1 MKTGKKDLLKEA
13 IADAKA
19 VKETALANAKIAL
32 EEAFTPRLQSML
44 SHKLAEELED
54 DETLATE
61 EDEMMMDTEEGYGEG
76 YEGEEDETM
85 TTEEDEMGGEEDE
98 TMTTEEEDEGVDES
112 KVNEGKTTVVIDYN
126 TDDDD
131 LRYVSNIL
139 KKAGIKAKVLAGLDS
154 EEVEVTIETSDLKK
168 ATKALS
174 ANGLELQESVVAEAK
189 ELSSYKIGDEEEDMS
204 DLDLESIIKELEA
217 EMGGEEDETMTTEE
231 EEEMENPEITE
242 LKRIRE
248 RISKRLTELESSG
261 IGTGDNKVTDL
272 TGGTE
277 YPEEGDFVAE
287 EEEGDE
293 EVNLDEVI
301 RALREMN
308 GDVPAEDEEDTAGM
322 TEEEAEEMKSDLEEA
337 YKVIKS
343 LKNTIN
349 EVNLLNAKL
358 LYTNK
363 LFRNFDLNEKQKVKV
378 VENFDRASSLREV
391 KLVFATLGENLN
403 VARKTQ
409 NRVVKES
416 FASRPT
422 KGTKPAG
429 IITEGSSLAMRFQ
442 KLANIKK

>member
-61 EDEMMMDTEEGYGEG
+61 EEDEMIGTEEGYGEG

-85 TTEEDEMGGEEDE
+85 TTEEEDEMMMGTMGGEEAEEDEAEMGGEEA
-98 TMTTEEEDEGVDES
+98 EEEDEEEIGGEDED
-112 KVNEGKTTVVIDYN
+112 T
-126 TDDDD
+126 
-131 LRYVSNIL
+131 
-139 KKAGIKAKVLAGLDS
+139 
-154 EEVEVTIETSDLKK
+154 
-168 ATKALS
+168 
-174 ANGLELQESVVAEAK
+174 
-189 ELSSYKIGDEEEDMS
+189 S

-217 EMGGEEDETMTTEE
+217 EMGGEEDETITTEE
-231 EEEMENPEITE
+231 EELENPEITE

-248 RISKRLTELESSG
+248 RISKRLTELESSE
-261 IGTGDNKVTDL
+261 IGTGDNKVADL

-277 YPEEGDFVAE
+277 YPEEGDFVA

-308 GDVPAEDEEDTAGM
+308 GDVPAEEEETVAGM

-409 NRVVKES
+409 QRVVKES

-429 IITEGSSLAMRFQ
+429 IITEGSSLAARFQ

>member
-61 EDEMMMDTEEGYGEG
+61 EDEMMGTEEGYGEG

-98 TMTTEEEDEGVDES
+98 TMTTEEEDEMMMGTMGGEEAEEDED
-112 KVNEGKTTVVIDYN
+112 EMG
-126 TDDDD
+126 
-131 LRYVSNIL
+131 
-139 KKAGIKAKVLAGLDS
+139 G
-154 EEVEVTIETSDLKK
+154 
-168 ATKALS
+168 
-174 ANGLELQESVVAEAK
+174 
-189 ELSSYKIGDEEEDMS
+189 EEEEMS

-217 EMGGEEDETMTTEE
+217 EMGGEEDETMTTE

-261 IGTGDNKVTDL
+261 IGTGDNKVDDL

-429 IITEGSSLAMRFQ
+429 IITEGSSLAARFQ

>member
-61 EDEMMMDTEEGYGEG
+61 EDEMMLGTEEGYGEG

-98 TMTTEEEDEGVDES
+98 IMTTEEEDEMMMGTMGGEEAEEEDDED
-112 KVNEGKTTVVIDYN
+112 EMG
-126 TDDDD
+126 
-131 LRYVSNIL
+131 
-139 KKAGIKAKVLAGLDS
+139 G
-154 EEVEVTIETSDLKK
+154 
-168 ATKALS
+168 
-174 ANGLELQESVVAEAK
+174 
-189 ELSSYKIGDEEEDMS
+189 EEEDMS

-248 RISKRLTELESSG
+248 RISKRLTELESSA
-261 IGTGDNKVTDL
+261 IGTGDNKVDDL

>member
-61 EDEMMMDTEEGYGEG
+61 EEDEMIGTEEGYGEG

-98 TMTTEEEDEGVDES
+98 TMTTEEEDEMMMGTMGGEEAEEDE
-112 KVNEGKTTVVIDYN
+112 
-126 TDDDD
+126 
-131 LRYVSNIL
+131 
-139 KKAGIKAKVLAGLDS
+139 
-154 EEVEVTIETSDLKK
+154 
-168 ATKALS
+168 
-174 ANGLELQESVVAEAK
+174 AEM
-189 ELSSYKIGDEEEDMS
+189 GGEEEEMS

-248 RISKRLTELESSG
+248 RISKRLTELESSE
-261 IGTGDNKVTDL
+261 IGTGDNKVADL

-308 GDVPAEDEEDTAGM
+308 GDVSAEEEETSGM

-409 NRVVKES
+409 QRVVKES

-429 IITEGSSLAMRFQ
+429 IITEGSSLAARFQ

>member
-61 EDEMMMDTEEGYGEG
+61 EEDEMMGTEEGYGEG

-98 TMTTEEEDEGVDES
+98 TMTTEEEDEMMMGTMGGEEAEEDE
-112 KVNEGKTTVVIDYN
+112 
-126 TDDDD
+126 
-131 LRYVSNIL
+131 
-139 KKAGIKAKVLAGLDS
+139 
-154 EEVEVTIETSDLKK
+154 
-168 ATKALS
+168 
-174 ANGLELQESVVAEAK
+174 AEM
-189 ELSSYKIGDEEEDMS
+189 GGEEEEMS

-248 RISKRLTELESSG
+248 RISKRLTELESSE
-261 IGTGDNKVTDL
+261 IGTGDNKVADL
-272 TGGTE
+272 VGGTE
-277 YPEEGDFVAE
+277 YPEEGDFVA
-287 EEEGDE
+287 EEGDE

-308 GDVPAEDEEDTAGM
+308 GDVPAEEEETVAGM

-409 NRVVKES
+409 QRVVKES

-429 IITEGSSLAMRFQ
+429 IITEGSSLAARFQ

>member
-61 EDEMMMDTEEGYGEG
+61 EEDEMMGTEEGYGEG
-76 YEGEEDETM
+76 YEGEEDETI
-85 TTEEDEMGGEEDE
+85 TTEEDELGGEEDE
-98 TMTTEEEDEGVDES
+98 TMTTEEEDEMMMGTM
-112 KVNEGKTTVVIDYN
+112 G
-126 TDDDD
+126 
-131 LRYVSNIL
+131 
-139 KKAGIKAKVLAGLDS
+139 G
-154 EEVEVTIETSDLKK
+154 EE
-168 ATKALS
+168 
-174 ANGLELQESVVAEAK
+174 AE
-189 ELSSYKIGDEEEDMS
+189 EEDEEEMGGEEEEMS

-217 EMGGEEDETMTTEE
+217 EMGGEE

-248 RISKRLTELESSG
+248 RISKRLTELESSE
-261 IGTGDNKVTDL
+261 IGTGDNKVADL
-272 TGGTE
+272 VGGTE
-277 YPEEGDFVAE
+277 YPEAADFVA

-308 GDVPAEDEEDTAGM
+308 GDVPAEEEETAGM

-429 IITEGSSLAMRFQ
+429 IITEGSSLAARFQ